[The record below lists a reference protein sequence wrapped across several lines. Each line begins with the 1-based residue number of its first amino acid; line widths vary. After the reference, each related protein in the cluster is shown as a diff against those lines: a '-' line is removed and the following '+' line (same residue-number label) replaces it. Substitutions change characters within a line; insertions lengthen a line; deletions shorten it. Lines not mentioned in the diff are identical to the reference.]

1 MAKTCHAAVSKV
13 YIEAVCR
20 AYVTSRAG
28 FGSIPRPGQPRNSV
42 ERRNRSSLHGL
53 RRHSRLFWRRAAAR
67 ARLVLANAS
76 VSDPIAI
83 SSKSAALPGQTLRRQ
98 AFVPQLLVAF

>member
-1 MAKTCHAAVSKV
+1 MYPAQSLGIHSPFHKT
-13 YIEAVCR
+13 
-20 AYVTSRAG
+20 
-28 FGSIPRPGQPRNSV
+28 PR
-42 ERRNRSSLHGL
+42 
-53 RRHSRLFWRRAAAR
+53 
-67 ARLVLANAS
+67 LANAS

>member
-1 MAKTCHAAVSKV
+1 MKIMSTLF
-13 YIEAVCR
+13 EF
-20 AYVTSRAG
+20 AYK
-28 FGSIPRPGQPRNSV
+28 FGPPDCILDLNLGPILV
-42 ERRNRSSLHGL
+42 
-53 RRHSRLFWRRAAAR
+53 
-67 ARLVLANAS
+67 LVLANAS

>member
-28 FGSIPRPGQPRNSV
+28 FGSIPRPRNSV

>member
-1 MAKTCHAAVSKV
+1 MEVDVLIQDANLL
-13 YIEAVCR
+13 
-20 AYVTSRAG
+20 G
-28 FGSIPRPGQPRNSV
+28 
-42 ERRNRSSLHGL
+42 SSLGL
-53 RRHSRLFWRRAAAR
+53 WLFLNSAVVCGFPSGGFTMGRAKS
-67 ARLVLANAS
+67 LSWYVVFANAS